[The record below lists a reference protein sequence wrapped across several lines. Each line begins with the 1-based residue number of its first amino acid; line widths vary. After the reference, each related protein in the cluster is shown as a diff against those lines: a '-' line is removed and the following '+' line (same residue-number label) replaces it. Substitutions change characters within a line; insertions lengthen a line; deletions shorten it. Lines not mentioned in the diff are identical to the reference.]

1 MEGQDRI
8 LKLEPIGVVEND
20 FENEIPESYETL
32 FSKIIL
38 KPELNE
44 ALHRIGEN
52 SHILVLFWM
61 DRIEED
67 KRKTLKVRPMGRSD
81 LPLLGVFTTRS
92 PSRPNPIGIRTVK
105 LMSRKKNILEV
116 QGLDALN
123 GTPVLDI
130 KPYSVKHDFVEDAK
144 LPWWA
149 KHLSK
154 KEE

>member
-1 MEGQDRI
+1 MKEHDKI
-8 LKLEPIGVVEND
+8 LKIESIGVVEND
-20 FENEIPESYETL
+20 FKNEIPDGYETL
-32 FSKIIL
+32 FSKIII
-38 KPELNE
+38 KPEFNE
-44 ALHRIGEN
+44 ALHRIEEN

-61 DRIEED
+61 DRIEEA
-67 KRKTLKVRPMGRSD
+67 KRKTLKVHPKGRSD

-92 PSRPNPIGIRTVK
+92 PSRPNPIGIRAVR
-105 LMSRKKNILEV
+105 LVDRNENILEV